1 MTLAVL
7 PSFPMVSQLESSPPD
22 GHPPENARY
31 DCVPA
36 SLAAAIMYYDGGV
49 VSPDA
54 LKDAE
59 YGETYANAGTSL
71 KRYIDDASDLA
82 RAKYHV
88 TCVPYNNTNTIYL
101 RGKIHTWLQA
111 GYPVI
116 ATIPSAWNI
125 GHPMDVLAHPPF
137 STHVIVFYGEIAG
150 GLVAD
155 NPWGGFKHTGTDAYW
170 QERLCEGQVWAV

>member
-7 PSFPMVSQLESSPPD
+7 PNFPMVSQLDDHPTD
-22 GHPPENARY
+22 NRPPENARY

-88 TCVPYNNTNTIYL
+88 TCVPYNNTNILTNY
-101 RGKIHTWLQA
+101 
-111 GYPVI
+111 
-116 ATIPSAWNI
+116 
-125 GHPMDVLAHPPF
+125 VLLTNLILERQVNKLKNCF
-137 STHVIVFYGEIAG
+137 VYEEIIR
-150 GLVAD
+150 
-155 NPWGGFKHTGTDAYW
+155 
-170 QERLCEGQVWAV
+170 Q